1 MNLLLEFV
9 DFFFW
14 LMLSYMLCQIVL
26 NGFLLWFAN
35 HLEKQLLA
43 EVKEQESNEVLARLE
58 VVENQF
64 FLYNNETN
72 QFLGQG
78 GTVQK
83 LTEQIT
89 SRFPNRDVKIVAG
102 KKNECELLKRELEQL
117 DANRSNV

>member
-89 SRFPNRDVKIVAG
+89 SRFPNRDIKIVAG

>member
-26 NGFLLWFAN
+26 NGFLLWFAG
-35 HLEKQLLA
+35 HLEKKILA

-83 LTEQIT
+83 LKEQI
-89 SRFPNRDVKIVAG
+89 
-102 KKNECELLKRELEQL
+102 KRELEQL

>member
-26 NGFLLWFAN
+26 NGFLLWFAG
-35 HLEKQLLA
+35 HLEKKILA

-83 LTEQIT
+83 LKEQMT

>member
-26 NGFLLWFAN
+26 NGFLLWFAG
-35 HLEKQLLA
+35 HLEKKILA
-43 EVKEQESNEVLARLE
+43 EVEEQESNEVLARLE

-83 LTEQIT
+83 LKEQIT

>member
-83 LTEQIT
+83 LKEQMT

>member
-1 MNLLLEFV
+1 MQEIFDQLCSFYPFHVGKAISARERENEFGISDDLLSNNTSFTYGETS
-9 DFFFW
+9 
-14 LMLSYMLCQIVL
+14 LSSV
-26 NGFLLWFAN
+26 
-35 HLEKQLLA
+35 
-43 EVKEQESNEVLARLE
+43 ARLLE

-83 LTEQIT
+83 LKEQMT

>member
-58 VVENQF
+58 VVDDQF

-83 LTEQIT
+83 LKEQMT

>member
-14 LMLSYMLCQIVL
+14 FVLSYMICQIVL

-35 HLEKQLLA
+35 HLEKKLHA
-43 EVKEQESNEVLARLE
+43 AVREQESNEVLARLE

-83 LTEQIT
+83 LKEQMT
-89 SRFPNRDVKIVAG
+89 SRFPNRDIKIVAG
-102 KKNECELLKRELEQL
+102 IKNECELLKRELEQL

>member
-14 LMLSYMLCQIVL
+14 LMFSYMICQIVL

-35 HLEKQLLA
+35 HLEKKLPA
-43 EVKEQESNEVLARLE
+43 VTKELESNEVLARLE

-78 GTVQK
+78 DTVQK
-83 LTEQIT
+83 LTEHMT